1 MPSPG
6 GGVQHRI
13 YDLFASCVSSPP
25 PLNFQALDIH
35 ACMHSLGL
43 RFAFQFLSFC
53 RLPLFNLTSKSPVIS
68 KLSQKNGD
76 WNSGTGMEASWGPEP
91 GAGNSADIIL
101 PMCCRAW
108 GGLLGHCAGLDPA
121 GSPTAHGG
129 PSLES
134 TRCPSAGDRISAQ

>member
-13 YDLFASCVSSPP
+13 YDLFASCISSPP

-68 KLSQKNGD
+68 KLSQKKTV
-76 WNSGTGMEASWGPEP
+76 TGIQVQEWRPP
-91 GAGNSADIIL
+91 GGQ
-101 PMCCRAW
+101 
-108 GGLLGHCAGLDPA
+108 
-121 GSPTAHGG
+121 
-129 PSLES
+129 SLERETVQTS
-134 TRCPSAGDRISAQ
+134 SFPCAAGPGGVSSVTAQAWTQPEAPLLTGAPAWNRPAAHQQVTG

>member
-68 KLSQKNGD
+68 KLSQKKTV
-76 WNSGTGMEASWGPEP
+76 TGIQVQEWRPPGGQSLERETVQTSSFPCAAGP
-91 GAGNSADIIL
+91 G
-101 PMCCRAW
+101 
-108 GGLLGHCAGLDPA
+108 
-121 GSPTAHGG
+121 GSPRSLRRPG
-129 PSLES
+129 PSRKPHCSRGPQPGIDLL
-134 TRCPSAGDRISAQ
+134 PISR